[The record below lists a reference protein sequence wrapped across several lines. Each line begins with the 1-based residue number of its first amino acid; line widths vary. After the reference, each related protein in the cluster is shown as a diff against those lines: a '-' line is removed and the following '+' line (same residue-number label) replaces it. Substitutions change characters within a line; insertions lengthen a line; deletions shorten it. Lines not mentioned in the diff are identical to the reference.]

1 MGSPYPA
8 LPFQLETALLVTLR
22 DGIAWESSLAPV
34 TSAGTYSGTLTVPD
48 TEHQIFNA
56 VDYQRRDRELAW
68 LDTRNA
74 AAVVEVSLAVN
85 DVWNADALRP
95 TMQGPQV
102 GHIDL
107 SVQDVSAGGLLSRV
121 VHVRNASL
129 PVDALAV
136 DRDLAGRDVL
146 IYETL
151 VKAVQLFTEPPLVT
165 SGAPAP
171 QVTAWSYAEGTA
183 AQQDINTALPLNRDL
198 FKTPD
203 LNLADRD
210 NQMAGYA
217 SQLCQVLKNPFAYA
231 DRLYVA
237 VYGVDPREVEVYTL
251 IDQLFEPGLV
261 YLEGDEVVY
270 QDTIY
275 RVQPGVGST
284 SDVPWTSPWAWE
296 VVTNPR
302 KRVWTCEPALPGRN
316 RFVYDT
322 QNQTIQWFRDIANI
336 QHIPQL
342 VALSVP
348 GIFSGQTLQV
358 VPKVPERKDGQFWRN
373 KAAHVIPEGTT
384 LVDLYSLPTVAAS
397 VQHGFTIQTD
407 AASLPVPSQASVYFP
422 NPLTMAH
429 PQTVPAGSYHV
440 AALVEP
446 NSTVELA
453 GGEND
458 QGIIGLLGG
467 ATLSGFG
474 QLSYSIGLPPTRW
487 TVEIDYTNLSGSASG
502 FRLVAALAGVT
513 VFDDIAPFYF
523 NDVNGNPLPNG
534 TIVTSAAFPILPS
547 GGAQSFSLTWT
558 GGTGQLHI
566 RAIRFKSSAYA
577 QGHYRISGTM
587 AGQVSTVD
595 VIGSD
600 GVPGIMGWEFNLP
613 ATSPNDLVLNYE
625 ADPQLPIRFLRMD
638 LAVEQANATTP
649 NSQGFENYRQDCLQ
663 RAVRSAKQSFNEAYY
678 TGTAAGTF
686 LSPQD
691 ASTAYSSGTVVLSYG
706 TWDSDATDRWMSLIE
721 AAEPRLRQVDN
732 IPSDGIVPGRQY
744 YVFAG
749 SAIYEGYGYGAGDY
763 FSGNLD
769 TVYVWASAG
778 QVNQV
783 GAWVQAKATHNGRLG
798 LAPVGVYFDYSAGTL
813 VTAYT
818 PDQTTPALTT
828 IQPWMIE
835 AGFYAAQSEFL
846 LPFNI

>member
-1 MGSPYPA
+1 
-8 LPFQLETALLVTLR
+8 LLVTLR
-22 DGIAWESSLAPV
+22 EGIAWESSLAPV
-34 TSAGTYSGTLTVPD
+34 TSAGTYSGTLTAPD
-48 TEHQIFNA
+48 TEHQFFSA
-56 VDYQRRDRELAW
+56 PDYQRRDRELAW

-74 AAVVEVSLAVN
+74 AAVVEVSVEVN
-85 DVWNADALRP
+85 DVWNAAALRP
-95 TMQGPQV
+95 VMQGPQV

-107 SVQDVSAGGLLSRV
+107 SAQDVSAGGMLSRV

-129 PVDALAV
+129 PIEALDV

-151 VKAVQLFTEPPLVT
+151 ARAVQLFTAPPLTT
-165 SGAPAP
+165 SGAPAS

-183 AQQDINTALPLNRDL
+183 AQSDINTALPLDRDL

-203 LNLADRD
+203 MNLADRD

-217 SQLCQVLKNPFAYA
+217 AQLCQVLKNPFAFA

-237 VYGVDPREVEVYTL
+237 VYGVDSREVEVYTL
-251 IDQLFEPGLV
+251 VAPRFEPGLT

-270 QDTIY
+270 QGVIY
-275 RVQPGVGST
+275 RVKPGVGST

-296 VVTNPR
+296 VVANPR

-322 QNQTIQWFRDIANI
+322 ENQTIQWFRDIATV
-336 QHIPQL
+336 QHVPQL

-373 KAAHVIPEGTT
+373 KAAHVIPEGTA
-384 LVDLYSLPTVAAS
+384 LVDLYSLPTVAAA
-397 VQHGFTIQTD
+397 VQRGFLIQSD
-407 AASLPVPSQASVYFP
+407 AASLTVPSQGSVYFP
-422 NPLTMAH
+422 DPLTLAH
-429 PQTVPAGSYHV
+429 PQTVPAGSYRV
-440 AALVEP
+440 SALVEP

-458 QGIIGLLGG
+458 QGVTGILGG

-502 FRLVAALAGVT
+502 FRLVAALAGAT
-513 VFDDIAPFYF
+513 VFNDIAPFYF

-566 RAIRFKSSAYA
+566 RAIRFKSSAFA

-587 AGQVSTVD
+587 AGQISTVD
-595 VIGSD
+595 VVGSD
-600 GVPGIMGWEFNLP
+600 RVPGVMGWEFNLP
-613 ATSPNDLVLNYE
+613 VASPNDLVLNYE

-638 LAVEQANATTP
+638 LAREEANAATP

-663 RAVRSAKQSFNEAYY
+663 RAVRSAKQSFDEAYY
-678 TGTAAGTF
+678 SGTAAGTF
-686 LSPQD
+686 LSPQNV
-691 ASTAYSSGTVVLSYG
+691 STAYSSGTTALSYG

-721 AAEPRLRQVDN
+721 AAEPRLRQIDD
-732 IPSDGIVPGRQY
+732 IPSDAIVPGRQY
-744 YVFAG
+744 YVASG
-749 SAIYEGYGYGAGDY
+749 TATYEGSNYVPGQY
-763 FSGNLD
+763 FSGNQD
-769 TVYVWASAG
+769 TTYSWAVAG

-783 GAWVQAKATHNGRLG
+783 GAWQKAKATHNGRPG
-798 LAPVGVYFDYSAGTL
+798 LVPVGVYFDYSTGTL
-813 VTAYT
+813 ATAYT
-818 PDQTTPALTT
+818 PDQTTPELAT

-835 AGFYAAQSEFL
+835 AGFYAAQPEFW
-846 LPFNI
+846 LPVNV